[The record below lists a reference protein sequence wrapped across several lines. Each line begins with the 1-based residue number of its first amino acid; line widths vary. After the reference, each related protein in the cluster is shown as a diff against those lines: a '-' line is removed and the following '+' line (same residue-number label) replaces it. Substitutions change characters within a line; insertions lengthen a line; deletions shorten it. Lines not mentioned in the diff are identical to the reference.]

1 MSEEATINPDGS
13 QTFEG
18 TVPPVDDPVADEP
31 PLMDEETIEELAK
44 GIDPALILGALVL
57 LFAVLYYFFVVRN
70 KKQDQDEF
78 FSDLDGDK
86 VRWGAC
92 ERCTTLLAFNG
103 CLRRGPTA
111 FHNLTHFLCFFFSS
125 TSNCLKL
132 WRNTMSLKPR

>member
-13 QTFEG
+13 QTFES

-44 GIDPALILGALVL
+44 GTDPALILGALVL

-70 KKQDQDEF
+70 KKQDQDDF

-86 VRWGAC
+86 VRWGVNFVPPC
-92 ERCTTLLAFNG
+92 
-103 CLRRGPTA
+103 CLQRAPTA
-111 FHNLTHFLCFFFSS
+111 FHS
-125 TSNCLKL
+125 
-132 WRNTMSLKPR
+132 